1 MSHPVLRP
9 GTVGKLEK
17 LRGDVCACV
26 HSGIKEMQ
34 DLTLQEV
41 CSKTVA
47 NSRPVQPQEGPA
59 KPQSI
64 L

>member
-1 MSHPVLRP
+1 MSRPVLRP

-26 HSGIKEMQ
+26 HGEIKEMQ

-41 CSKTVA
+41 RS
-47 NSRPVQPQEGPA
+47 
-59 KPQSI
+59 
-64 L
+64 